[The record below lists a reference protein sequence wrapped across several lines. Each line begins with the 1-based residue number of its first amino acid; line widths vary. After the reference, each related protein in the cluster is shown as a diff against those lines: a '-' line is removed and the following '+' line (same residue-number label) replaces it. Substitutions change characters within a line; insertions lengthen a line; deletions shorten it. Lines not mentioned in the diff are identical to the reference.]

1 MVGETDHR
9 TTRSDRTDS
18 DSNSSSTFKNFVQK
32 YSEEELAIL
41 LIAFGAVLLF
51 VPGVNIIGFL
61 LVLIGA
67 ATWFTDWLW
76 G

>member
-1 MVGETDHR
+1 MAGESDHR
-9 TTRSDRTDS
+9 TSRSDRTND
-18 DSNSSSTFKNFVQK
+18 DNSSTFKNFVQK
-32 YSEEELAIL
+32 YSEEELSIL
-41 LIAFGAVLLF
+41 LIAIGAVMLF
-51 VPGVNIIGFL
+51 IPGVNIFGFV

>member
-9 TTRSDRTDS
+9 TSSSDRT

-32 YSEEELAIL
+32 YSEEELSIL

-51 VPGVNIIGFL
+51 VPGVNIVGFL
-61 LVLIGA
+61 LVVIGA